1 MHRTQISAVAYLH
14 GAAFAFI
21 QVQYSLCVQLCVGSV
36 PHAPL
41 CSPAALSAADESSEA
56 EIQMNQNNE
65 VKDLCGVER
74 KCRAR
79 SYFSIPADHIT

>member
-1 MHRTQISAVAYLH
+1 MHRTQISAVAYS
-14 GAAFAFI
+14 F
-21 QVQYSLCVQLCVGSV
+21 SLCVQLCVGSV